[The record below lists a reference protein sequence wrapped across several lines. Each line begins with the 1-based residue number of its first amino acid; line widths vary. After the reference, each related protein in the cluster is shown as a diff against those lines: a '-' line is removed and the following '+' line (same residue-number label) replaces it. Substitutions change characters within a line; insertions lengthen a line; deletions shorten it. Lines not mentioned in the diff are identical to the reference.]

1 MMEEK
6 YLIEKVGKENPFRV
20 PEGYF
25 DTLSSQIMAKVEAEG
40 VAPRDIK
47 AGKEKRAKVL
57 WLRPVL
63 YAAASVCA
71 LFISVLA
78 YQSHSDDGVA
88 APTQTVVANTLMADE
103 YFDGDETEALLQEA
117 IASLPEVQ
125 RTVFTL
131 RYFEEM
137 KYSEMSERLKT
148 SEGSLKA
155 SYHIAVKKISEFFK
169 SHD

>member
-6 YLIEKVGKENPFRV
+6 YLIEKVGKENPFKV

-47 AGKEKRAKVL
+47 TGKEKRAKVV

-71 LFISVLA
+71 LFISVVA
-78 YQSHSDDGVA
+78 YQSHSDKGTA
-88 APTQTVVANTLMADE
+88 APTQTVVANNQMLMDD
-103 YFDGDETEALLQEA
+103 YFDEAADYVMLDNQDIYAYL
-117 IASLPEVQ
+117 SSD
-125 RTVFTL
+125 
-131 RYFEEM
+131 Y
-137 KYSEMSERLKT
+137 
-148 SEGSLKA
+148 
-155 SYHIAVKKISEFFK
+155 
-169 SHD
+169 

>member
-1 MMEEK
+1 MIKRQYSMMEEK
-6 YLIEKVGKENPFRV
+6 YLIEKVGRENPFRV

-25 DTLSSQIMAKVEAEG
+25 DTLSSQIMAKVDAEG

-88 APTQTVVANTLMADE
+88 APTQTVVANNQMLMDD
-103 YFDGDETEALLQEA
+103 YFDEAADYVMLDNQDIYACL
-117 IASLPEVQ
+117 S
-125 RTVFTL
+125 
-131 RYFEEM
+131 
-137 KYSEMSERLKT
+137 SE
-148 SEGSLKA
+148 
-155 SYHIAVKKISEFFK
+155 Y
-169 SHD
+169 

>member
-6 YLIEKVGKENPFRV
+6 YLIEKVGKENPFKV

-47 AGKEKRAKVL
+47 AGKEKRAKVV

-71 LFISVLA
+71 LFISVVA
-78 YQSHSDDGVA
+78 YQSHSDKGTA
-88 APTQTVVANTLMADE
+88 APTQTVVANNQMLMDD
-103 YFDGDETEALLQEA
+103 YFDEAADYVMLDNQDIYAYL
-117 IASLPEVQ
+117 ASD
-125 RTVFTL
+125 
-131 RYFEEM
+131 Y
-137 KYSEMSERLKT
+137 
-148 SEGSLKA
+148 
-155 SYHIAVKKISEFFK
+155 
-169 SHD
+169 

>member
-71 LFISVLA
+71 LFISVVA
-78 YQSHSDDGVA
+78 YQSHSDKGTA
-88 APTQTVVANTLMADE
+88 APTQTVVANNQMLMDD
-103 YFDGDETEALLQEA
+103 YFDEAADYVMLDNQDIYACL
-117 IASLPEVQ
+117 S
-125 RTVFTL
+125 
-131 RYFEEM
+131 
-137 KYSEMSERLKT
+137 SE
-148 SEGSLKA
+148 
-155 SYHIAVKKISEFFK
+155 Y
-169 SHD
+169 

>member
-1 MMEEK
+1 MIKRQYSMMEEK

-88 APTQTVVANTLMADE
+88 APTQTVVANNQMLMDD
-103 YFDGDETEALLQEA
+103 YFDEAADYVMLDNQDIYACL
-117 IASLPEVQ
+117 S
-125 RTVFTL
+125 
-131 RYFEEM
+131 
-137 KYSEMSERLKT
+137 SE
-148 SEGSLKA
+148 
-155 SYHIAVKKISEFFK
+155 Y
-169 SHD
+169 

>member
-1 MMEEK
+1 MEEK

-71 LFISVLA
+71 LFISVVA
-78 YQSHSDDGVA
+78 YQSHSDKGTA
-88 APTQTVVANTLMADE
+88 APTQTVVANNQMLMDD
-103 YFDGDETEALLQEA
+103 YFDEAADYVMLDNQDIYAYL
-117 IASLPEVQ
+117 SSD
-125 RTVFTL
+125 
-131 RYFEEM
+131 Y
-137 KYSEMSERLKT
+137 
-148 SEGSLKA
+148 
-155 SYHIAVKKISEFFK
+155 
-169 SHD
+169 

>member
-6 YLIEKVGKENPFRV
+6 YLIEKVGKENPFKV

-47 AGKEKRAKVL
+47 AGKEKRAKVV

-71 LFISVLA
+71 LFISVVA
-78 YQSHSDDGVA
+78 YQSHSDKGTA
-88 APTQTVVANTLMADE
+88 APTQTVVANNQMLMDD
-103 YFDGDETEALLQEA
+103 YFDEAADYVMLDNQDIYAYL
-117 IASLPEVQ
+117 SSD
-125 RTVFTL
+125 
-131 RYFEEM
+131 Y
-137 KYSEMSERLKT
+137 
-148 SEGSLKA
+148 
-155 SYHIAVKKISEFFK
+155 
-169 SHD
+169 